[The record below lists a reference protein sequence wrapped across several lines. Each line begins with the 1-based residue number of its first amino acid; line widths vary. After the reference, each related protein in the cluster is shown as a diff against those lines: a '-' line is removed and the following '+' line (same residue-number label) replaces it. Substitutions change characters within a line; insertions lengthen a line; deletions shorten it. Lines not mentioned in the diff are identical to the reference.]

1 MGSPILS
8 RTYSVPTGRVI
19 KFILDSYSKPG
30 TCLMVCGTCKALGL
44 TTMYLSKRKLGSFS
58 PTDITVEL

>member
-1 MGSPILS
+1 
-8 RTYSVPTGRVI
+8 VI